1 MQRPG
6 GVDTGLKACQVWLS
20 EDDTEAAVLVKV
32 DGVARGLRKALK
44 ELDAIG
50 REWQQM
56 LLGREIRRLAGRKRG
71 RPTGDRSAVKQHN
84 RLVPCRRELKGGTGT
99 EYPTA
104 NNDDLRF
111 ARNHTLLLRCH
122 VSMRPQVVL
131 KV

>member
-1 MQRPG
+1 M
-6 GVDTGLKACQVWLS
+6 WLS
-20 EDDTEAAVLVKV
+20 EDNTDAAVLVKV

-50 REWQQM
+50 REWQQV
-56 LLGREIRRLAGRKRG
+56 LVGREIRRLAGRKRS
-71 RPTGDRSAVKQHN
+71 RPTGDRPAVKQHN

-104 NNDDLRF
+104 NNDDLRL
-111 ARNHTLLLRCH
+111 AWNHTMPLRRH
-122 VSMRPQVVL
+122 VSMRAQVVL